1 MVLKQT
7 QPFHCVIGH
16 LQTQLI
22 KGFEGIEVSSV
33 SNLMAHDDL
42 FNPIYLFLLMGFSP
56 PKKISPKIK
65 SSPNFSKKKFWG
77 GIKTNFN
84 LKKI

>member
-7 QPFHCVIGH
+7 QPFHCVIGP

-42 FNPIYLFLLMGFSP
+42 FV
-56 PKKISPKIK
+56 
-65 SSPNFSKKKFWG
+65 
-77 GIKTNFN
+77 
-84 LKKI
+84 